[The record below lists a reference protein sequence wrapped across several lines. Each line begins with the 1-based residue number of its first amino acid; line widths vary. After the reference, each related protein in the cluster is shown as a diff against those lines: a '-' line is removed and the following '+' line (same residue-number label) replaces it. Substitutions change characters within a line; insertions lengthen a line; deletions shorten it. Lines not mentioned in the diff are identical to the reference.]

1 MLQIEKSEEVQ
12 VQTRI
17 EQEIQK
23 ETEQIQRQKDCVEL
37 KDSAVFCERIKE
49 EKIYNLCTLEE
60 EETEETVEKRAEN

>member
-12 VQTRI
+12 VQTQI

-23 ETEQIQRQKDCVEL
+23 QTERIQRQKDCVEL
-37 KDSAVFCERIKE
+37 KDSAVFCERIKG